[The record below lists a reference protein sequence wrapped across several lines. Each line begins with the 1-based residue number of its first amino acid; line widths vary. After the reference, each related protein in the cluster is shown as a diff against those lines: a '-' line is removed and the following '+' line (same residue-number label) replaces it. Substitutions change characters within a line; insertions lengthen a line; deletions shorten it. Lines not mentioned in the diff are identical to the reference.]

1 MAYQLKLRD
10 CSGAAG
16 AAQSTGSRAVW
27 QPALS
32 RALPR
37 NDRVALLADNSIEH
51 LVCYFGVMA
60 YGATVCTVHAEM
72 NRNHLE
78 QILAALKAQLILFD
92 AELPQEELAHAPAD
106 ACMALGKWHA
116 SASDTFFSAVRACVP
131 QDGLSQT
138 EATDDAVILFTSGT
152 SDRPKGALLTYRE
165 LLCNAL
171 ATAEGFGIT
180 GQDRIYDFRSFN
192 CCSAQILS
200 ALAPLAC
207 GGTLVLG

>member
-1 MAYQLKLRD
+1 MTTALNNAVNCDYGPQVLRQWIED
-10 CSGAAG
+10 ACRFQPDKPCIIYAEDGRAITYRELRELTARIAG
-16 AAQSTGSRAVW
+16 YLRNRGLT
-27 QPALS
+27 
-32 RALPR
+32 R

-116 SASDTFFSAVRACVP
+116 SASDTFFS
-131 QDGLSQT
+131 
-138 EATDDAVILFTSGT
+138 
-152 SDRPKGALLTYRE
+152 
-165 LLCNAL
+165 
-171 ATAEGFGIT
+171 
-180 GQDRIYDFRSFN
+180 
-192 CCSAQILS
+192 
-200 ALAPLAC
+200 
-207 GGTLVLG
+207 